1 MFLSYCFKFFLFLVC
16 YFSTN
21 YSSLSANI
29 DSPFVSAVIVNENN
43 NEKIYSYNADQII
56 YPASLTK
63 IMTAYIVFDA
73 IKEGII
79 SINDVIDKK
88 KYKNFSVVNSAP
100 YDQTITIYDLLIKM
114 IVKSSN
120 ESAIILAMEVANEEK
135 LFVSLMNK
143 KAKSIGMHNT
153 FFVNSHGL
161 YNDRHVST
169 ANDLVKLTISFV
181 KSYPEM
187 SKIFNIVNY
196 IDNND
201 NFEEKTTT
209 IDRVKNIKGSKT
221 GFISAIGY
229 NIALWG
235 LQNGIMQYI
244 VIIGCNSKYD
254 RDRIALFLMN
264 YNKNNILYDENIIN
278 IRNNND
284 IDILKY
290 IKYALNFIGIDIK
303 DKIKL
308 QDKVFYSK
316 NSKNNRNGNKKNNRF
331 YYMR

>member
-16 YFSTN
+16 YFLTN
-21 YSSLSANI
+21 DTSIYANE
-29 DSPFVSAVIVNENN
+29 DRPFVSAIIVNDN
-43 NEKIYSYNADQII
+43 NEKIYSYNADKII

-79 SINDVIDKK
+79 SKNDIIDKT
-88 KYKNFSVVNSAP
+88 KYKNFSVISNTQ
-100 YDQTITIYDLLIKM
+100 YDQNITIYDLLIKM

-143 KAKSIGMHNT
+143 KAKSIGMNNT
-153 FFVNSHGL
+153 LFVNSHGL

-169 ANDLVKLTISFV
+169 ANDLVKLTMSFI

-187 SKIFNIVNY
+187 SKIFNIANY

-201 NFEEKTTT
+201 NFEEKTTA
-209 IDRVKNIKGSKT
+209 IDEKKNIKGSKT
-221 GFISAIGY
+221 GFLSAIGY

-235 LQNGIMQYI
+235 TQNGIMQYI
-244 VIIGCNSKYD
+244 VIIGCNSRYD
-254 RDRIALFLMN
+254 RDKIALFLMN
-264 YNKNNILYDENIIN
+264 YKKNNIVYDKNIIN
-278 IRNNND
+278 IKNND

-290 IKYALNFIGIDIK
+290 IQYALNFIGIEIK
-303 DKIKL
+303 DNINL

-316 NSKNNRNGNKKNNRF
+316 NSKNSRNDNKKNNRF
-331 YYMR
+331 YYVR